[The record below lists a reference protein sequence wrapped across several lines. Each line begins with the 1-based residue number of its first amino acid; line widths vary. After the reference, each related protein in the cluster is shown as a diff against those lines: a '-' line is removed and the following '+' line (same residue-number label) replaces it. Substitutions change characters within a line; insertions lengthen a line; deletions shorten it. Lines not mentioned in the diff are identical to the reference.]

1 MSVLLRGRTHKLV
14 ESTKTSH
21 TEAVGKVKKF
31 SIEFSQEKENPRM
44 PLAGISS

>member
-1 MSVLLRGRTHKLV
+1 MSVLLRERTNKLV
-14 ESTKTSH
+14 EYMKASH
-21 TEAVGKVKKF
+21 TGALCKVKKL